1 MPAHICICTA
11 WTIYKIKITRALDKL
26 SLPAYLLASFHHF
39 ILSDAEQ
46 EKRRRRK
53 KEEKRGN
60 EQMVK
65 VRRRVGK

>member
-46 EKRRRRK
+46 EKEE
-53 KEEKRGN
+53 EEKKKKREEMN
-60 EQMVK
+60 K
-65 VRRRVGK
+65 W